1 MMIQDP
7 LITKIEYL
15 EEKHLEKTNKVLLLG
30 SKINIL
36 ENFKSFFKNLRPR
49 LIFLDLSMH
58 YQTIKKEIRKEA
70 CNLLIGK
77 NDNTSLKTIYA
88 HSSDITD
95 EFWQKTEN
103 LLENCRFVLQEE
115 GFFSVKVNG
124 TIKSR
129 LKSLLDTIFGSD
141 RFVNEII
148 IDSPFKLW
156 YTPNSTVFERT
167 NYILL
172 YSQSLV
178 PRINPVLNEKESG
191 GYWHSFVSKGQ
202 GTPKRFLFGDKG
214 EVVLAPPPG
223 THWKLKQE
231 TILDLCAKGQIRLNK
246 KGNPEYWV
254 PQKKGQIVDSNWMDL
269 QSFEWIFNQKFTNS
283 SSLYNRLLNV
293 CLNEKALFLDLSADV
308 GGSLIVADR
317 LKMKWVGLNEN
328 KHLFKLMVKN
338 LTKNGISFSAY
349 EHNSLPSSSGD
360 SDYSNPPNE
369 IISTSDYS
377 RPSNNLSLQIIER
390 YKTPKVISSK
400 VDSDEWTNML
410 ILGDS
415 FDVLPFLE
423 PKLRKQLKIIYIDP
437 PFFTG
442 TNENIVIPIGLSEK
456 SDHNVTENVH
466 HPIEELAYKNVLNA
480 SDPIEFFKR
489 WFKKH
494 ILLMRPLLRDDG
506 FIFVRFD
513 YHFGHYAKIVLD
525 EVFGR
530 HNFVNEF
537 LVRRMKKNLSLK
549 QAHNQTHLIVHSDSV
564 FVYQRSEKAKL
575 TPSIIKKR
583 KRKGQDLA
591 ERQYSSDNLWIDI
604 AGYEKL
610 KKTLYPTENSEALL
624 SRIIQISSNKGDKI
638 ADFFCGSGTTIAV
651 AEKLKRKWVGV
662 DIGHYSIH
670 ETKKRILK
678 IPHSAAFDIFII
690 LGSHYPNS
698 LTQGL
703 EADSAIDHV
712 ILEDKSS
719 KKPFKN
725 FPVAKLIARANNK
738 KLEISV
744 IEFIPSKLVDISEK
758 HNFVEYIDFWA
769 IDWNYQGDNFQ
780 AMWYSY
786 REMKGKKVLE
796 NVETSATHDYSDPG
810 DYIVVATIV
819 DVFGNNTR
827 QSIVINIR

>member
-1 MMIQDP
+1 MIQDP
-7 LITKIEYL
+7 LITKIECL
-15 EEKHLEKTNKVLLLG
+15 EEKHPEKTNKILILG

-36 ENFKSFFKNLRPR
+36 ENFKSFFKNLFPR

-58 YQTIKKEIRKEA
+58 YQTIKKEIRKEF
-70 CNLLIGK
+70 CNLLAEK
-77 NDNTSLKTIYA
+77 NHNDFLETIYA
-88 HSSDITD
+88 HTGEVTD
-95 EFWQKTEN
+95 EFWQKTEKII
-103 LLENCRFVLQEE
+103 ENCKFMLQEE

-124 TIKSR
+124 TIKFR
-129 LKSLLDTIFGSD
+129 LKSILDTIFGSD

-172 YSQSLV
+172 YSQSLS

-202 GTPKRFLFGDKG
+202 GTPKRFLFGDKS
-214 EVVLAPPPG
+214 EVVLTPPPG
-223 THWKLKQE
+223 THWKLKQA

-254 PQKKGQIVDSNWMDL
+254 PRKKGQIIDSNWMDI
-269 QSFEWIFNQKFTNS
+269 QSFERIFDQKFTNS
-283 SSLYNRLLNV
+283 SNLYNRLIDM
-293 CLNEKALFLDLSADV
+293 CLHEKDLFLDLSADV

-317 LKMKWVGLNEN
+317 LKMKWVGLEEN
-328 KHLFKLMVKN
+328 KQSFKLMVKN
-338 LTKNGISFSAY
+338 LTKKGISFSTY
-349 EHNSLPSSSGD
+349 EHNSLPNSSGD
-360 SDYSNPPNE
+360 YNYSILQNE
-369 IISTSDYS
+369 NKSTSDHLK
-377 RPSNNLSLQIIER
+377 PSKNLSLQLIER
-390 YKTPKVISSK
+390 YNTSKVISSK
-400 VDSDEWTNML
+400 EDSDEWTNML

-423 PKLRKQLKIIYIDP
+423 SKLRKQLKVIYIDP

-442 TNENIVIPIGLSEK
+442 TDENIVIPIGLSENT
-456 SDHNVTENVH
+456 DLNVTENVLY
-466 HPIEELAYKNVLNA
+466 PIEELAYENVLNA

-494 ILLMRPLLRDDG
+494 VLLMRPLLRDDG
-506 FIFVRFD
+506 FMFVRFD

-525 EVFGR
+525 EVFGS
-530 HNFVNEF
+530 HNFINEF
-537 LVRRMKKNLSLK
+537 VVRRMKKNLSLK
-549 QAHNQTHLIVHSDSV
+549 QAYNQTHLIVHSDSV
-564 FVYQRSEKAKL
+564 FLYQMSEEAKL
-575 TPSIIKKR
+575 TPFSIKKK
-583 KRKGQDLA
+583 KRKGQNFA

-604 AGYEKL
+604 VGYEKL

-624 SRIIQISSNKGDKI
+624 SRIIQISSKKGDKI

-678 IPHSAAFDIFII
+678 IPHNTVFNVFNII
-690 LGSHYPNS
+690 GSYYPNS
-698 LTQGL
+698 RTQGL

-719 KKPFKN
+719 KGPLRN
-725 FPVAKLIARANNK
+725 FPVAKLKVRVTNK

-744 IEFIPSKLVDISEK
+744 IEFIPSKSVDMSEK
-758 HNFVEYIDFWA
+758 LNFVEYIDFWA
-769 IDWNYQGDNFQ
+769 IDWNCQDGNFE

-796 NVETSATHDYSDPG
+796 NVETSATHNYSDSG
-810 DYIVVATIV
+810 HYIVVATIV

-827 QSIVINIR
+827 RSIDINIH